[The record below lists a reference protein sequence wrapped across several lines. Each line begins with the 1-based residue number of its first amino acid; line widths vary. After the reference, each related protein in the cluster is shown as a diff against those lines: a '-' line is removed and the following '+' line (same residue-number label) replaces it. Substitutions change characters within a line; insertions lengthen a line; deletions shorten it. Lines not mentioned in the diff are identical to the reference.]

1 MVFPHSVYFPHCY
14 LHKSTTTNKKCSIT
28 FLLIKNKEILLNFV
42 SSMALI
48 TNESYEPFPSKTN
61 KNKQPHLLLPACF
74 LTWYS
79 TIYCIICTPV
89 LALRHLLLFLMLG
102 IASKFSCRI
111 PLFVLFCFVFRAHL
125 QNNAGSSARGRTGAA
140 AASLHHSSWQCQ
152 ILKPLN
158 NARDGTC
165 IPVDSSRFRNPL
177 SHNRSSFKSLLIIWG
192 MMLK

>member
-111 PLFVLFCFVFRAHL
+111 PLFVLFWGHICKIMQVPRLGVELEQQLPAYTT
-125 QNNAGSSARGRTGAA
+125 ARGNARSLNHWTMPGMEP
-140 AASLHHSSWQCQ
+140 ASLWILVGFVTHWATIGAPSNHS
-152 ILKPLN
+152 
-158 NARDGTC
+158 
-165 IPVDSSRFRNPL
+165 
-177 SHNRSSFKSLLIIWG
+177 
-192 MMLK
+192 